1 MALRV
6 FQVLAEA
13 EGLVHG
19 KPPEEVHF
27 HEVGAVDSI
36 VDIVGA
42 CVCLDDL
49 GIDRICHSEVFEG
62 TGWVNCAHG
71 RMPVPAPAVMQLAQK
86 AGFSLRITGTRGE
99 MVTPTGA
106 AILAALA
113 EENAVPASFTVKR
126 VGIGAGKKDFDH
138 ANILRAML
146 IESGEETG
154 ADFFEAKPVM
164 ELQCNIDDATGE
176 ELALCREHLL
186 AAGALDAAFQPLYMK
201 KGRPAW
207 LFTVLCRPGEEETM
221 AKILFSE
228 TTAIG
233 VRYSEKKRFAMQRR
247 QKTVQT
253 SYGEVA
259 VKICRYGDMEKVYA
273 EYDSA
278 RQVSES
284 ARVPLREVMQ
294 AAVWAAKEN

>member
-1 MALRV
+1 
-6 FQVLAEA
+6 
-13 EGLVHG
+13 
-19 KPPEEVHF
+19 
-27 HEVGAVDSI
+27 
-36 VDIVGA
+36 
-42 CVCLDDL
+42 
-49 GIDRICHSEVFEG
+49 
-62 TGWVNCAHG
+62 
-71 RMPVPAPAVMQLAQK
+71 MPVPAPAVMQLAQK

-207 LFTVLCRPGEEETM
+207 LFIVLCRPGEEEMM